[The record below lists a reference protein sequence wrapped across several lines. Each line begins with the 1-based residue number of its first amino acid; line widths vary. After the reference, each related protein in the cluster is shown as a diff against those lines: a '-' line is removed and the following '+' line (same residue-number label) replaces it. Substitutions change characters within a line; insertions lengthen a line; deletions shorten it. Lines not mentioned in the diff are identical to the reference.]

1 MEEPELTLI
10 SSNDIS
16 IAESDIEHS
25 NHEKIKE
32 DKINNPACVDQ
43 PEFNVFTE
51 VSLYYLM

>member
-16 IAESDIEHS
+16 IAESDVEHT
-25 NHEKIKE
+25 NQEKIKE

-43 PEFNVFTE
+43 SEFNVFTE